1 MENVVTL
8 FFLREPGY
16 FVFIAFSILH
26 MWSKF
31 NILGFFQNSDFPR
44 IRAKYI
50 ITCGGLYS
58 DKIAQLSG
66 CNPEPKIVPFRGEY
80 LQLIPERCNLVNG
93 NIYPVGLNMYSYFKA
108 RISKNNCGHPY
119 LKNTLYTMYTFTS
132 GAKSQIS
139 ISGGS
144 FYSQNGWKCVAW
156 T

>member
-1 MENVVTL
+1 MFSWHFL
-8 FFLREPGY
+8 FFTCE
-16 FVFIAFSILH
+16 VSSIFW
-26 MWSKF
+26 MF
-31 NILGFFQNSDFPR
+31 FFRILIFRGSGPSN
-44 IRAKYI
+44 I

-66 CNPEPKIVPFRGEY
+66 CSPEPKIVPFRGEY